1 MISIG
6 LSARRKQPIIEPQ
19 KGHARN
25 AVGCY
30 NHRIAAAFLGEMIFE
45 RKSMTESIYRATII
59 SAAAVFTLLFAVWCI
74 PPMIANPDVIG
85 AFAAGFVNPYAS
97 GYAADT
103 LSCWVILAA
112 WIVYE
117 ARTKNVRHGW
127 MFVLLGMVP
136 GVAVGF
142 AGYLLVRRGQVGE

>member
-1 MISIG
+1 
-6 LSARRKQPIIEPQ
+6 
-19 KGHARN
+19 
-25 AVGCY
+25 
-30 NHRIAAAFLGEMIFE
+30 
-45 RKSMTESIYRATII
+45 MTEPLFKATII
-59 SAAAVFTLLFAVWCI
+59 AAAAVFTALFALWCI

-103 LSCWVILAA
+103 LACWVILTV

-117 ARTKNVRHGW
+117 RRTLGIRHGLW
-127 MFVLLGMVP
+127 CIALGLVP

-142 AGYLLVRRGQVGE
+142 AFYLLLRMRQLRQREV